1 MEQALLADGG
11 VEGAVAKG
19 QDLGVAADGPHA
31 CLEAHQAAQPRAPR
45 APPGVEVERGD
56 ARAEACGEEARG
68 AGEPRANVEDAAA
81 GSDAGAAR
89 EGLHRGE
96 TAVVVLVQRVE
107 VVGRQP
113 GADLALATERVEHLG
128 RADGM
133 AVVEIDD
140 ARTEVGHRLT
150 LPARAPRGRVEVPPT
165 VWYKKA
171 VSIRPIHA
179 QRSAEGAMTNAGAE
193 AGAPPMKAGLEDVVV
208 STTEICFIDGHKG
221 RLVYRGYDVDDLVAH
236 SSFEET
242 VFLLFHGRLPNRKEL
257 EANQKTLSATANR
270 RLPPKLLAMLRQLP
284 KKTTPMEV
292 LRTGVS
298 ALSAFD
304 PDAADNSHDATLR
317 KSMRLTAQLPTLVAA
332 WERIRRGKA
341 PVAPNPKLSLA
352 ANFLYMMSGKKPTE
366 LATKTFDVALI
377 LHADHEFNASTFAA
391 RVTAAT
397 LSDVHSAVVS
407 GIGALKGPL
416 HGGANEQV
424 MLMVEKIKDPAKA
437 EAWIRKAIADKMRIM
452 GFGHR
457 VYRVEDPRAK
467 HLRRLA
473 LELGRQAGSTA
484 NVEILETMARVVS
497 AEKHIFPNVDLFSGA
512 AYASMGIPTDQFT
525 PIFAMSRVAGW
536 AAHVL
541 EQHGNNRLIRPRG
554 EYTGARDL
562 KYVPLANR

>member
-1 MEQALLADGG
+1 M
-11 VEGAVAKG
+11 
-19 QDLGVAADGPHA
+19 
-31 CLEAHQAAQPRAPR
+31 
-45 APPGVEVERGD
+45 
-56 ARAEACGEEARG
+56 
-68 AGEPRANVEDAAA
+68 
-81 GSDAGAAR
+81 S
-89 EGLHRGE
+89 
-96 TAVVVLVQRVE
+96 T
-107 VVGRQP
+107 VG
-113 GADLALATERVEHLG
+113 
-128 RADGM
+128 
-133 AVVEIDD
+133 
-140 ARTEVGHRLT
+140 
-150 LPARAPRGRVEVPPT
+150 
-165 VWYKKA
+165 
-171 VSIRPIHA
+171 
-179 QRSAEGAMTNAGAE
+179 
-193 AGAPPMKAGLEDVVV
+193 KAGLEDVVV
-208 STTEICFIDGHKG
+208 STTDICFIDGREG
-221 RLVYRGYDVDDLVAH
+221 RLVYRGFDVNDLVEH
-236 SSFEET
+236 STFEE
-242 VFLLFHGRLPNRKEL
+242 VVYLLWHGALPTKKEL
-257 EANQKTLSATANR
+257 DAHVKALSSTANR
-270 RLPPKLLAMLRQLP
+270 KLPPKLVALLRQFP
-284 KKTTPMEV
+284 KKTTPMEI

-304 PDAADNSHDATLR
+304 PDADDNSREASVR
-317 KSMRLTAQLPTLVAA
+317 KAVRLTAQMPTLVAA
-332 WERIRRGKA
+332 WERIRRGK
-341 PVAPNPKLSLA
+341 PLVAPNPRMSLA
-352 ANFLYMMSGKKPTE
+352 ANFLYMLTGKKPTD
-366 LATKTFDVALI
+366 LAVKTFDVALI

-397 LSDVHSAVVS
+397 LSDMHSAIVS
-407 GIGALKGPL
+407 AIGALKGPL